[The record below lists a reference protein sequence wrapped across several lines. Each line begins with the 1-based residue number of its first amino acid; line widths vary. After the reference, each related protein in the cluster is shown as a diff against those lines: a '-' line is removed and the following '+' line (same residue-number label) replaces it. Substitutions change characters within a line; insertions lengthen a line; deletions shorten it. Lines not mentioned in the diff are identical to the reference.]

1 MLKISCRLSRFL
13 TKWSFRA
20 KFFPTPGSKNV
31 LSYYSYRTRF
41 IKQKLF
47 CIIVNAK
54 QEKKVRPWRGK
65 LEGSE
70 EIPGGEAETVEKLK
84 LNASSEAEGKITVQK
99 TN

>member
-1 MLKISCRLSRFL
+1 MQ
-13 TKWSFRA
+13 
-20 KFFPTPGSKNV
+20 
-31 LSYYSYRTRF
+31 TR
-41 IKQKLF
+41 
-47 CIIVNAK
+47 
-54 QEKKVRPWRGK
+54 EKVRPWRGK